1 MNLHAARLHALGS
14 LHNYFATPKQA
25 IQLTTT
31 SSHTSQL
38 NFAIMRYSRFFAPTL
53 RDDPADA
60 EVISH
65 KLLLRAGF
73 IRRVTSGVYDFL
85 PMGLRVLRK
94 IEGIVREE
102 MARAGAQELLLP
114 MVQPSELW
122 KKSGRWE
129 KYGNELLRFKDRHA
143 HESCLG
149 PTHEEVICDLVSR
162 ELRSYKQLPMNLYQ
176 IQSKFRDEVRPRF
189 GLMRGREFI
198 MKDAYSFHA
207 DEESLQ
213 AEYENMFATYQ
224 RIFTRLGLKFRA
236 VEADT
241 GSIGGSQSHEFHV
254 LAESGEDLIAYCSHC
269 DYAANVEK
277 GISTRDIP
285 SLDDA
290 ALNVIETPNVTS
302 VEDVASFLN
311 INTSQLLKTLI
322 YQVTGGEF
330 DGQTVAACVYGDD
343 TLQEIKLAR
352 ALNANAIELADDQAL
367 SSLGS
372 SKGFVGPQGL
382 RCKIIMDESLRDAV
396 GMVAGANK
404 IDSHVSGL
412 SIHRDVPQAG
422 FSDLREVRLNDGCAH
437 CKEGHIKHARG
448 IEVGQVFALGQQYTK
463 PLEVLFQ
470 DKNGKRATATM
481 GCYGIGVSRLVAA
494 VIEQCND
501 ENGMIW
507 PLSLA
512 PFQVVIIT
520 MGKSETAMAASEK
533 MYQDMS
539 AAGIEVLWDDR
550 KERPGVKFK
559 DAELMGLPIH
569 VVLGDRGL
577 EADAIEIR
585 QRAGSKQE
593 VSMANVIATVQAILA
608 GTS

>member
-1 MNLHAARLHALGS
+1 
-14 LHNYFATPKQA
+14 
-25 IQLTTT
+25 
-31 SSHTSQL
+31 
-38 NFAIMRYSRFFAPTL
+38 MRYSRFFAPTL

-73 IRRVTSGVYDFL
+73 IRRVTSGIYDFL
-85 PMGLRVLRK
+85 PMGLRVLRN
-94 IEGIVREE
+94 IEAIIREE
-102 MARAGAQELLLP
+102 MAQAGAQELLLP

-122 KKSGRWE
+122 QKSGRWE
-129 KYGNELLRFKDRHA
+129 KYGSELLRFKDRHA

-176 IQSKFRDEVRPRF
+176 IQNKFRDEVRPRF
-189 GLMRGREFI
+189 GLMRGREFV

-207 DEESLQ
+207 DEASLQ
-213 AEYENMFATYQ
+213 EEYQTMFATYQ
-224 RIFTRLGLKFRA
+224 RIFTRLGLKFRS

-241 GSIGGSQSHEFHV
+241 GSIGGNQSHEFHV

-277 GISTRDIP
+277 GVSTRDIP
-285 SLDDA
+285 SFDDA
-290 ALNVIETPNVTS
+290 SLNEVETPRMTA
-302 VEDVASFLN
+302 VEDVAEFLHMGAD
-311 INTSQLLKTLI
+311 QLVKTLI

-330 DGQTVAACVYGDD
+330 NGKIVAACVRGDD
-343 TLQEIKLAR
+343 ALQEIKLAR
-352 ALNANAIELADDQAL
+352 ALAADSVELASDDAL
-367 SSLGS
+367 KTIGS
-372 SKGFVGPQGL
+372 IKGFVGPQGL
-382 RCKIIMDESLRDAV
+382 HCKILMDESLRDAV
-396 GMVAGANK
+396 GMAAGANK
-404 IDSHVSGL
+404 ADCHITGL
-412 SIHRDVPQAG
+412 SIGQDVENAE
-422 FSDLREVRLNDGCAH
+422 FVDLREVRLNDGCTQCASNGH
-437 CKEGHIKHARG
+437 EGHIQHARG

-470 DKNGKRATATM
+470 DQNGKRATATM
-481 GCYGIGVSRLVAA
+481 GCYGIGVSRLMAA

-507 PLSLA
+507 PLSIT
-512 PFQVVIIT
+512 PFQVAIIT
-520 MGKSETAMAASEK
+520 MGKSETAIEASEK
-533 MYQDMS
+533 LYQTMS

-569 VVLGDRGL
+569 VVIGDRGL
-577 EADAIEIR
+577 DADAIEIR
-585 QRAGSKQE
+585 QRTGSKQE
-593 VSMANVIATVQAILA
+593 VSLAAVIDTVHHILA
-608 GTS
+608 GSN